1 MSTNPSGKSWHNAWR
16 VYGASYRRC
25 PLNFS
30 CYFQVTGIDSA
41 PLALP
46 LENSRTDRKCFWEG
60 VFGEMYPTKFS
71 TTLRLF
77 IALLD
82 PVLCYLIIPPE
93 AISSIYRSLAR
104 SFSVS
109 G

>member
-16 VYGASYRRC
+16 VYGASDRRC
-25 PLNFS
+25 PLSFS

-60 VFGEMYPTKFS
+60 AFGERCLTKFS
-71 TTLRLF
+71 TTHRLF

-82 PVLCYLIIPPE
+82 PVLYIIPPE
-93 AISSIYRSLAR
+93 AIFSIYRSLAR